1 VVFRPEAGELR
12 ALSHTYLVR
21 THRLNSFL
29 GLRWTLLV
37 NNNAIVIVVLLAAA
51 AAAAAMN

>member
-51 AAAAAMN
+51 AAAAMN